1 MSDASTP
8 TPPPTPAAG
17 ALTQAA
23 TQPPKE
29 TVKETLVSIIIA
41 FALAFVFRSFVIEA
55 FIIPTGSMAPTLL
68 GAHMR
73 FTGELSG
80 ADWAVGPW
88 DVANPGVA
96 ESDPLPLQGTP
107 QQPVE
112 VHDPITGTLVRKTGV
127 PLRSGD
133 RILVLKYLYA
143 LHEPERFD
151 VVVFKN
157 PNNPSVNYIKRLLG
171 LPGECI
177 ALVDGDVFRRT
188 AAEADLAV
196 GAPPAAWDAAGWS
209 IARKP
214 AGVQERVWQTVYD
227 TRMAPMSTGTTGAL
241 TPSPWVPSKPE
252 AWAIK
257 PGGAME
263 YRGGGADKAVVN
275 WVATTPFIPRNSGT
289 AGPRGVDREIT
300 DRNPYD
306 ETRPQRPG
314 MPTQRLFPVG
324 DVRIRAALTPMSAGG
339 GGGAR
344 GGGGASNGSPLTV
357 RVILRARGHEFMGR
371 IQNGTAGIFMRRQPS
386 TADQDPAWTDLGSAP
401 CTLPEGELSSI
412 EFAHADQQLTLR
424 VNGRDIAQKGYD
436 WSPAQRIEFATGR
449 PLASLVH
456 DQEGARDNVLANP
469 DLYQDRRPACRLEFE
484 GGPFELRHVALD
496 RDLFYQ
502 PAAYMN
508 GLPALA
514 TSPLS
519 TLALEEDEFF
529 CCGDNSPASL
539 DGRLWDPPDAWV
551 SALMTK
557 RGLRRQQ
564 GVVPR
569 DLMMGKAFF
578 VYFPSLTGGSP
589 LPVPDFG
596 RMRFIR

>member
-1 MSDASTP
+1 MSDTASTADAS
-8 TPPPTPAAG
+8 PAR
-17 ALTQAA
+17 AA
-23 TQPPKE
+23 AQPPKE
-29 TVKETLVSIIIA
+29 TVKETLISIIIA

-73 FTGELSG
+73 FTGEQSG

-88 DVANPGVA
+88 DVANPGVP

-107 QQPVE
+107 QQPIE
-112 VHDPITGTLVRKTGV
+112 VHDPITGALIRKTGV

-177 ALVDGDVFRRT
+177 ALVDGDVFRRAAT
-188 AAEADLAV
+188 ADDLAV
-196 GAPPAAWDAAGWS
+196 GAPPAAWDAEGWS

-214 AGVQERVWQTVYD
+214 ASVQERVWQTVYD
-227 TRMAPMSTGTTGAL
+227 TRMAPFSTAAAGAGGGAL
-241 TPSPWVPSKPE
+241 APSPWAPSKPE
-252 AWAIK
+252 AWAQK

-263 YRGGGADKAVVN
+263 FRGGGGDKAVVN
-275 WVATTPFIPRNSGT
+275 WAATTPFIARNSGT
-289 AGPRGVDREIT
+289 AGSRGIDREIT

-314 MPTQRLFPVG
+314 LPTQRLFPVG
-324 DVRIRAALTPMSAGG
+324 DVRIRTAVTPATAA
-339 GGGAR
+339 
-344 GGGGASNGSPLTV
+344 PLTV
-357 RVILRARGHEFMGR
+357 RVILHTRGHEFMGR
-371 IQNGTAGIFMRRQPS
+371 IEGGSAGIFMRRQPS
-386 TADQDPAWTDLGSAP
+386 TADNDPAWTDLGSTP

-449 PLASLVH
+449 SLASLAS
-456 DQEGARDNVLANP
+456 DQDGARENVLASP
-469 DLYQDRRPACRLEFE
+469 DLYQDRRPSCRLEFE
-484 GGPFELRHVALD
+484 GGPFELRHIALD

-502 PAAYMN
+502 PASYMN

-514 TSPLS
+514 TNPAS
-519 TLALEEDEFF
+519 TLALEQDEFF

-539 DGRLWDPPDAWV
+539 DGRLWDAPDAWV
-551 SALMTK
+551 SALMTQ

-589 LPVPDFG
+589 VPVPDFG
-596 RMRFIR
+596 RMRFIW